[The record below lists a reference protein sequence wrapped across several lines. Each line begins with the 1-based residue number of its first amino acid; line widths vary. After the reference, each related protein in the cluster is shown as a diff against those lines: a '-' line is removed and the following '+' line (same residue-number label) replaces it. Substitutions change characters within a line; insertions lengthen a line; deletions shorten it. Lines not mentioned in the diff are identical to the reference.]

1 MTKFE
6 IFDEVVKILKE
17 DSSTCKDK
25 GAGNYEKYRCQ
36 IHEDMNEEDFRFVMK
51 SYIGSF
57 EVPSHLNFGRSTG
70 KVLTFEVRRYQD
82 ELYIVKTATNCALS
96 VGDKIVAIDGVSIK
110 ELAERNYEFFYGEE
124 ESRQGIFWPALMAFH
139 KEITAIRKES
149 GECITLPIAF
159 DGKWEHRTPYAFKEL
174 SDDIAFMR
182 LDDFS
187 DEAAIMKL
195 YEDNDAAI
203 CSHKYLII
211 DARQNAGGSDT
222 CFLPILKY
230 CLPEGKK
237 LDELNLDSFGD
248 EVLYSKRNVDTR
260 LQMLSSYKEMDLPE
274 ETLTI
279 LNQMEAELIKNR
291 GKGFQP
297 QIELLDIPI
306 VGNATPEKVFI
317 LSDYE
322 CGSSGDS
329 FVRVMGQLPKVTVVG
344 RPTMGILDY
353 SNVCEIELGE
363 YTFTYPTSRS
373 LSIDEGKGMG
383 KRGVPVDHF
392 IPWNPKHLEEDVD
405 LDYTLK
411 LCNKS

>member
-1 MTKFE
+1 MRKLE
-6 IFDEVVKILKE
+6 IFDEVVKIMRE

-36 IHEDMNEEDFRFVMK
+36 ISEDMGEEDFRFVMK

-57 EVPSHLNFGRSTG
+57 EVPSHLAFGKSTG
-70 KVLTFEVRRYQD
+70 KTLAFEVRRYQD
-82 ELYIVKTATNCALS
+82 ELYIVKTATNCTLS
-96 VGDKIVAIDGVSIK
+96 VGDKIIAVDGVSVK
-110 ELAERNYEFFYGEE
+110 ELADKHYEFFYGEE
-124 ESRQGIFWPALMAFH
+124 ESRQGIFWPALLNFH
-139 KEITAIRKES
+139 KEITVIRKEN
-149 GECITLPIAF
+149 GECITRPIAF
-159 DGKWEHRTPYAFKEL
+159 DGKWEHRTPYEFKVL
-174 SDDIAFMR
+174 NDDITFMR
-182 LDDFS
+182 LDDFG
-187 DEAAIMKL
+187 DEEAIMKL
-195 YEDNDAAI
+195 YADNDTSI

-237 LDELNLDSFGD
+237 LDDLNLESSGD
-248 EVLYSKRNVDTR
+248 EVLYSERNVDVR
-260 LQMLSSYKEMDLPE
+260 LQMLSAYKEMELPE

-291 GKGFQP
+291 GKGFKP

-317 LSDYE
+317 LSDCD

-329 FVRVMGQLPKVTVVG
+329 FVRVMGMLPKVTVVG

-353 SNVCEIELGE
+353 SNICEIQLDE
-363 YTFTYPTSRS
+363 YTFIYPTSRS

-383 KRGVPVDHF
+383 KKGVPVDHF
-392 IPWNPKHLEEDVD
+392 IPWTPKHLEEDID
-405 LDYTLK
+405 LNYTLK
-411 LCNKS
+411 LCNES